1 MVSSECLCPPP
12 PDQDSY
18 VAILTAKVMV
28 MALGSDE
35 VVRVEQDLLGR
46 MGLVPS

>member
-1 MVSSECLCPPP
+1 MSVPPP